1 MGMLEVKNLSY
12 RTGLRQIL
20 KEMTLTVEAGEIVG
34 VLGENGAGKTTFMRA
49 LAGLIHPERGAVI
62 KIDNQSGDVLKS
74 LVSFIPNLNWAMK
87 RETVASV
94 ATFYQDAY
102 ADFDNA
108 RWDALRK
115 ELKIDS
121 QAKIS
126 KLSKGQLER
135 VIFAL
140 TVSREAKVILLDEP
154 FSGVDVMTRR
164 RVLQSL
170 LRWLPESSIV
180 LMSTHEINEIE
191 SVIDRTLVIQDG
203 QIIVDRGID
212 EIRTTEQM
220 SLEQYFVQ
228 VVTENR
234 KGIES

>member
-1 MGMLEVKNLSY
+1 MLEVKNVSY
-12 RTGLRQIL
+12 RTGRRQIL
-20 KEMTLTVEAGEIVG
+20 KGVTLQVEPGDIVG
-34 VLGENGAGKTTFMRA
+34 VLGENGAGKTTLMRV
-49 LAGLIHPERGAVI
+49 LAGLIHPEREAVI
-62 KIDNQSGDVLKS
+62 TIDQQSGDVLKS
-74 LVSFIPNLNWAMK
+74 LVSFIPNLNWAIK
-87 RETVASV
+87 RDTVASV
-94 ATFYQDAY
+94 AKFYQYAY
-102 ADFDNA
+102 ADFDTA

-170 LRWLPESSIV
+170 LRWLPEASIV

-203 QIIVDRGID
+203 QIIVDRDID
-212 EIRTTEQM
+212 DIRATEQM

>member
-1 MGMLEVKNLSY
+1 M
-12 RTGLRQIL
+12 
-20 KEMTLTVEAGEIVG
+20 
-34 VLGENGAGKTTFMRA
+34 
-49 LAGLIHPERGAVI
+49 
-62 KIDNQSGDVLKS
+62 
-74 LVSFIPNLNWAMK
+74 
-87 RETVASV
+87 
-94 ATFYQDAY
+94 
-102 ADFDNA
+102 
-108 RWDALRK
+108 
-115 ELKIDS
+115 
-121 QAKIS
+121 
-126 KLSKGQLER
+126 
-135 VIFAL
+135 
-140 TVSREAKVILLDEP
+140 SREAKVILLDEP

-191 SVIDRTLVIQDG
+191 SVIDRTLVIQDV

-212 EIRTTEQM
+212 EIRSTEQM

>member
-1 MGMLEVKNLSY
+1 MDFDSARWEA
-12 RTGLRQIL
+12 LRKDL
-20 KEMTLTVEAGEIVG
+20 
-34 VLGENGAGKTTFMRA
+34 
-49 LAGLIHPERGAVI
+49 
-62 KIDNQSGDVLKS
+62 KIDN
-74 LVSFIPNLNWAMK
+74 
-87 RETVASV
+87 
-94 ATFYQDAY
+94 
-102 ADFDNA
+102 
-108 RWDALRK
+108 
-115 ELKIDS
+115 

-135 VIFAL
+135 LIFAL

-212 EIRTTEQM
+212 EIRSTEQM

>member
-1 MGMLEVKNLSY
+1 MLEVKNLSY

-49 LAGLIHPERGAVI
+49 LAGLIHPEHGAVI
-62 KIDNQSGDVLKS
+62 KIDDQSGDVLKS

-87 RETVASV
+87 RDTVASV
-94 ATFYQDAY
+94 AAFYQDAY
-102 ADFDNA
+102 VDFDSA
-108 RWDALRK
+108 RWEALRK
-115 ELKIDS
+115 ELRIDN

-135 VIFAL
+135 LIFAL

-212 EIRTTEQM
+212 EIRSTEQM